1 MSRIAFDFPLA
12 IYAGLPVAAAVLA
25 LSAWSKHRRGI
36 GRWQLTLSLLFRGV
50 ALLILVVQ
58 AARPVRVD
66 VRDKEKPRPTVF
78 LLVDRSAS
86 MSLEDEETTRYGEAV
101 AFARSELLPAVKR
114 ADLRPRAFLFAEDVI
129 AADGAQ
135 VAAAI
140 PDGKATNLSGA
151 IVLALASTV
160 NPPFAAIALTDGAA
174 NVSEDNARALAVLL
188 ESGTPFVGVGF
199 GTETGLRGL
208 SLCAVTGPSTTS
220 VNEQFRISAELEMN
234 SPDEMPQ
241 FDLLLLR
248 DGKLRDTKRVSAGSG
263 QRLWME
269 GFDIKE
275 EREGVYTYAVQLQR
289 PAVEGL
295 RCPSV
300 SGAARV
306 RVFKSREVRVL
317 FAQEAPTWNY
327 KFVRLALR
335 GDPTIKL
342 TGLTRTS
349 RQSVLHQ
356 NPEIP
361 GELVGEFPSKLEEI
375 APFRV
380 VVLSNFKPSDLTAGQ
395 QDLLKRFCR
404 DFGGGILMIGD
415 AETFGP
421 SWHGSQLDP
430 LLPVRFASSASP
442 RQPPSSFQLRLT
454 QEALTHP
461 VFELGGEGRQGAA
474 WDKLPAFSGYACPA
488 TAKLG
493 ARVWAISSDGRG
505 PGRSP
510 CILMAEQ
517 RYGAGISAVICI
529 HNFWQWRLAKD
540 GEPQQFD
547 RFWRQLIRY
556 LGEVRR
562 EEVEIGFPEQELS
575 PNADI
580 RVTIQRQPDPRFPQ
594 AARDYIVRIEDA
606 EKRQVEEHAVS
617 IAPDRAVEVTFR
629 VPTSGDYS
637 VSVIGADGVLQ
648 ATRTVEIR
656 EANIEFRRTARDME
670 NLRQWASLTGGI
682 AVRAEDCHDAEKLL
696 ARITTKTEHP
706 LPGTDRRM
714 PIGLNH
720 WVLSALLACLCAEW
734 VLRKRWELP

>member
-1 MSRIAFDFPLA
+1 MARIAFDFPLGF
-12 IYAGLPVAAAVLA
+12 YAGLPLAVAVLA
-25 LSAWSKHRRGI
+25 ISAWAQLRRGI
-36 GRWQLTLSLLFRGV
+36 GRGQVALSVAFRGAV
-50 ALLILVVQ
+50 LLVLVLLT
-58 AARPVRVD
+58 ARPVRVD
-66 VRDKEKPRPTVF
+66 VRDKDKPRPTVF

-86 MSLEDEETTRYGEAV
+86 MSLEDEETTRYGQV
-101 AFARSELLPAVKR
+101 LAFARNELLPAVKR

-135 VAAAI
+135 VAAAV

-151 IVLALASTV
+151 IVRALASTV

-174 NVSEDNARALAVLL
+174 NVSEDNVRALAVLL

-199 GTETGLRGL
+199 GTETGLRKL
-208 SLCAVTGPSTTS
+208 SLRAVTGPSTTS

-234 SPDEMPQ
+234 SPDEMPP

-248 DGKLRDTKRVSAGSG
+248 DGKFRDTKRVSAGSG

-275 EREGVYTYAVQLQR
+275 EKEGVYTYAVQLQR
-289 PAVEGL
+289 PTVEGL

-306 RVFKSREVRVL
+306 RVFTSGEVRVL
-317 FAQEAPTWNY
+317 FAQGAPTWNY
-327 KFVRLALR
+327 KFIRLALR

-349 RQSVLHQ
+349 RRSVLHQ
-356 NPEIP
+356 NPEIL
-361 GELVGEFPSKLEEI
+361 GEIVGEFPSKLEEI

-421 SWHGSQLDP
+421 SWHGSQLEP

-454 QEALTHP
+454 EEALTHP

-474 WDKLPAFSGYACPA
+474 WDKLPAFSGYVHPA

-505 PGRSP
+505 PGRSR

-580 RVTIQRQPDPRFPQ
+580 RVTIQRRPDPRFPQ

-606 EKRQVEEHAVS
+606 EKRQVKEHAVS

-629 VPTSGDYS
+629 VPASGAYS

-656 EANIEFRRTARDME
+656 EANIEFQRTARDME

-682 AVRAEDCHDAEKLL
+682 AVKAEDCDDAGELVAQIRTQAK
-696 ARITTKTEHP
+696 RPSRGRHS
-706 LPGTDRRM
+706 GM
-714 PIGLNH
+714 PVGVNH
-720 WVLSALLACLCAEW
+720 WVLTALLLCLCAEW
-734 VLRKRWELP
+734 ALRKRRGLP